1 MNPYDKKNLDF
12 LMYASP
18 ETIRDWYEH
27 VSEDDI
33 QYAIELIRMAR
44 LEMSLEELDIAE
56 YAMPE
61 SEDFSDAKE
70 ALSKFT
76 LKGIRVTLDSR

>member
-12 LMYASP
+12 LMHASP
-18 ETIRDWYEH
+18 DILTKWYAE
-27 VSEDDI
+27 VSKDDI
-33 QYAIELIRMAR
+33 QYAIELIRTAR
-44 LEMSLEELDIAE
+44 LEMSLQELDIAE

-76 LKGIRVTLDSR
+76 LKGSK